1 MDLTLRSPRI
11 PSLPTGFFSLFL
23 LLPPHFFRPSPCCFS
38 FFFFLNSYTT
48 PPPPPPPRKRKNEK
62 KNSSRLRLY
71 CRPASHLCSSGT
83 VGAQCTSRL
92 SRADFGVGRSWLFKL
107 EVGSHL
113 LLPHSGSQPQGLR
126 GKRGKKHTRRPEYF
140 PFEPKTDRNVCR

>member
-1 MDLTLRSPRI
+1 MDLTLPSPRI
-11 PSLPTGFFSLFL
+11 PSLPTHFFSVFL
-23 LLPPHFFRPSPCCFS
+23 LLPPTFFVPTRVF
-38 FFFFLNSYTT
+38 FFFFLTVT
-48 PPPPPPPRKRKNEK
+48 PPHPERERKK

-71 CRPASHLCSSGT
+71 CRPASHLRSSGT
-83 VGAQCTSRL
+83 VGAQCASRL

-126 GKRGKKHTRRPEYF
+126 GRGEKAHETSGILSVRT
-140 PFEPKTDRNVCR
+140 KTDGNVCR